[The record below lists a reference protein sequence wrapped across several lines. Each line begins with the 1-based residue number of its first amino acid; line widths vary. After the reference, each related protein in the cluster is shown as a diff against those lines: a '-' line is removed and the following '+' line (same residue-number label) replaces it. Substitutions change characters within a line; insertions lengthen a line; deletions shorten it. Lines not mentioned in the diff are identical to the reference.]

1 MQTWGNLEEPPKLQR
16 IPSTLYKFDNP
27 NTLSTVPHDTY
38 LTLQRTPSLVDMV
51 NRQSDVT
58 GFILDVRQSRR
69 KYILHLQCT
78 NKYIQQLVMRKERV
92 KLCQPFWGT
101 QIFES

>member
-16 IPSTLYKFDNP
+16 ISSTLYKFDNP

-58 GFILDVRQSRR
+58 GFILDVRGTYRATFGGDMFQGVALNTDRSNAM
-69 KYILHLQCT
+69 QT
-78 NKYIQQLVMRKERV
+78 WSAAGRV
-92 KLCQPFWGT
+92 G
-101 QIFES
+101 FEF